1 MSDEDIDEPVP
12 RARKNKPLTKTT
24 GCDNDR
30 DLYVPLTCALL
41 GYYR

>member
-1 MSDEDIDEPVP
+1 MSDEDIDEPVS
-12 RARKNKPLTKTT
+12 KTA

-30 DLYVPLTCALL
+30 DLYVLLTCALL